1 VLVASVGLL
10 VSCGHEDVSSST
22 FSDGTHWSIT
32 DCSTVVGGGALGPR
46 AATPPVAVNRY
57 VVPGRVGHYPIPTTG
72 WHVLRTRST
81 TVEFG
86 SGKNLLLVTKVA
98 NEWAVTDYAL
108 CVKHD

>member
-1 VLVASVGLL
+1 
-10 VSCGHEDVSSST
+10 
-22 FSDGTHWSIT
+22 
-32 DCSTVVGGGALGPR
+32 
-46 AATPPVAVNRY
+46 
-57 VVPGRVGHYPIPTTG
+57 
-72 WHVLRTRST
+72 VLRTRST